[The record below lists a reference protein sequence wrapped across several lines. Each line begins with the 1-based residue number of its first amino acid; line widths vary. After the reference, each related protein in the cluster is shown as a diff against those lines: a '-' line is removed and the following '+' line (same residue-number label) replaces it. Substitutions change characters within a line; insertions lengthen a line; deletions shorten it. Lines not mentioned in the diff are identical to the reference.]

1 MNLVVDKSIE
11 SVKISLTIREPL
23 TADGAWNVF
32 LTVLEMSGFS
42 IIKIPGDVDTEGLET
57 MCVGVSIGQR
67 EQLLVG
73 LAGCGTGVGRERTFK
88 FNGAVPIGT
97 ELGFR
102 FLEGILCGQSGIELH
117 R

>member
-1 MNLVVDKSIE
+1 
-11 SVKISLTIREPL
+11 
-23 TADGAWNVF
+23 
-32 LTVLEMSGFS
+32 
-42 IIKIPGDVDTEGLET
+42 